1 MTALTL
7 QVGITADDEVLPILP
22 NDHGRGWVA
31 INTDVLL
38 YPESADE
45 CARLA
50 NAFTGLGNS
59 WLDRDRAGA

>member
-1 MTALTL
+1 MTAMTV
-7 QVGITADDEVLPILP
+7 QVGITAADEVLPILL
-22 NDHGRGWVA
+22 DHGRGWVA

-38 YPESADE
+38 YPETPDE

-59 WLDRDRAGA
+59 WLDRDKADRS